1 MGLPLSGAPTCGGF
15 SSVSRFR
22 WWRWIWPPDLGWYV
36 GARLGG
42 KTAMWTGLISGAALG
57 IAAAIYG
64 GG

>member
-1 MGLPLSGAPTCGGF
+1 
-15 SSVSRFR
+15 
-22 WWRWIWPPDLGWYV
+22 V

-42 KTAMWTGLISGAALG
+42 KTAMWIGLISGAALG